1 MWKWIDLFLRKIHL
15 LRCLGCLSLLNWIGA
30 LTLSLSLKLPPRKL
44 KPWFVLWSFFL
55 LTLFL
60 YLCKSTIRPFIEYCC
75 HVLAGAL
82 SCYLEL
88 LNKFQKWICRT
99 VGPSLAASLE
109 HLSFFYMFYFGGF
122 PLCYSSGRS
131 TDYSYRLYDFSVT
144 NPRCYKDVYVITQLD
159 SGILCL

>member
-1 MWKWIDLFLRKIHL
+1 MLGVSFSSKLDRGSYTIFIAKTTSKKIETLICSMKFL
-15 LRCLGCLSLLNWIGA
+15 SPDV
-30 LTLSLSLKLPPRKL
+30 T
-44 KPWFVLWSFFL
+44 
-55 LTLFL
+55 L

-75 HVLAGAL
+75 HVLAAAL

-144 NPRCYKDVYVITQLD
+144 NPRCYKDVYVVTQLD

>member
-1 MWKWIDLFLRKIHL
+1 MLGVSFSSKLDRGSYIIFIAKTTSKKTETFYEVSMKFL
-15 LRCLGCLSLLNWIGA
+15 SPDVA
-30 LTLSLSLKLPPRKL
+30 
-44 KPWFVLWSFFL
+44 
-55 LTLFL
+55 L
-60 YLCKSTIRPFIEYCC
+60 YLCKSTIWPFMEYCC

-122 PLCYSSGRS
+122 LLCYSSGRS

-144 NPRCYKDVYVITQLD
+144 IPRCYKDVYVITQLD
-159 SGILCL
+159 SGILSL